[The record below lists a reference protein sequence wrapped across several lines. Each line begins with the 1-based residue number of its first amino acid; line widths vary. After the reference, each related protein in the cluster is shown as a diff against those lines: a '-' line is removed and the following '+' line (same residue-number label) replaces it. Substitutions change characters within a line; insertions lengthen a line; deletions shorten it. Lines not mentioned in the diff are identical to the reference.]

1 MNKNT
6 MYSLPIPTDGLNNLK
21 AQAKA
26 VGLPTTAYI
35 RLLLAPHFN
44 TTTPIDISVNRA
56 AQLNTQ
62 AQATANPIQQTPVPR
77 VQKPARDLAE
87 ELDSLFDS

>member
-1 MNKNT
+1 MSKNT

-35 RLLLAPHFN
+35 RLLLAPHFT
-44 TTTPIDISVNRA
+44 TTTPIDIYVTRA
-56 AQLNTQ
+56 APL
-62 AQATANPIQQTPVPR
+62 ATPANPIQQTPVPQE
-77 VQKPARDLAE
+77 QKPARDLAE